1 MLRAL
6 TCLLAAL
13 LLAGCD
19 SRTQPDARERALL
32 LTAADF
38 GEPEAP
44 GQARLRRET
53 NYLTRRVD
61 ISYDYRQTP
70 GFFLHSGVSLMPNAT
85 DAVVS
90 SFAAIQGA
98 GIGISNADG
107 DVTQETLALSRELG
121 SHAELIL
128 LRSAGEPVGNMFAVS
143 IGEKMFFTVFSGRT
157 TSLRPRPSRTS
168 SRPSW
173 RCSRPTTTTTPS
185 STGARACSPSAR
197 RRPRSPPS
205 PDYRR
210 KRCTMP
216 LRSVARRAS

>member
-19 SRTQPDARERALL
+19 SRTQPDARERELL

-143 IGEKMFFTVFSGRT
+143 IGEKMFFTVFSGRHHFASAT
-157 TSLRPRPSRTS
+157 AFEDFIAPKLALLEAHDYDDPFVD
-168 SRPSW
+168 W
-173 RCSRPTTTTTPS
+173 
-185 STGARACSPSAR
+185 GKGLLAERAPEAEK
-197 RRPRSPPS
+197 PAKP
-205 PDYRR
+205 
-210 KRCTMP
+210 
-216 LRSVARRAS
+216 